1 LSATVIRIYDG
12 AGAVVANYNYD
23 AWGNVISVTDANGT
37 AITDSTHIAN
47 VNPLRYRGYYYDS
60 ETGLYYLQSRYY
72 DPAVKRFINADDS
85 NILLD
90 DQGNILQYNLFAY
103 CFDNPVNMYDEDGH
117 YAASL
122 TKRALSLGVTM
133 STLLL
138 ALKLLGLSNAWN
150 VAGWVILGVVAAITV
165 GVVGYKIYKSSKSKK
180 TKKTAKKSGKE
191 KANDA
196 PDWAKRQRYDPNKS
210 ADRNARD
217 VLDKKYGKGN
227 YKTGPNSEHS
237 KIKKW
242 LQRDKGYK

>member
-1 LSATVIRIYDG
+1 MPTVRRLQIQTTSPMLTRFAIVDIIMTLRRG
-12 AGAVVANYNYD
+12 CI
-23 AWGNVISVTDANGT
+23 ISRADN
-37 AITDSTHIAN
+37 
-47 VNPLRYRGYYYDS
+47 
-60 ETGLYYLQSRYY
+60 Y

-150 VAGWVILGVVAAITV
+150 VAGWVILGAVAAITV
-165 GVVGYKIYKSSKSKK
+165 DVVGYKIYKSSKSKK
-180 TKKTAKKSGKE
+180 
-191 KANDA
+191 
-196 PDWAKRQRYDPNKS
+196 QRK
-210 ADRNARD
+210 
-217 VLDKKYGKGN
+217 LQ
-227 YKTGPNSEHS
+227 
-237 KIKKW
+237 KKW
-242 LQRDKGYK
+242 KRKGE

>member
-1 LSATVIRIYDG
+1 M
-12 AGAVVANYNYD
+12 
-23 AWGNVISVTDANGT
+23 ISVTDANGT
-37 AITDSTHIAN
+37 AITDSNHIAN
-47 VNPLRYRGYYYDS
+47 VNSLRYRGYYYDS

-90 DQGNILQYNLFAY
+90 DQSNILQYNLFAY
-103 CFDNPVNMYDEDGH
+103 CFDNPVNMHDEDEH

-122 TKRALSLGVTM
+122 TKQALSLGATM

-150 VAGWVILGVVAAITV
+150 VTGWVILGAVAAITV

-180 TKKTAKKSGKE
+180 QRKLQKKSGKE

-217 VLDKKYGKGN
+217 MLDKKYGRGTIRLDQTQNIAKL
-227 YKTGPNSEHS
+227 KS
-237 KIKKW
+237 
-242 LQRDKGYK
+242 GYSATKAISDGVI

>member
-1 LSATVIRIYDG
+1 M
-12 AGAVVANYNYD
+12 
-23 AWGNVISVTDANGT
+23 ISVTDANGA

-150 VAGWVILGVVAAITV
+150 VAGWVILGAVAAITV

-180 TKKTAKKSGKE
+180 TKKTAKKVEKKRRMMLRTGQKDRGMILISRQTEMLGMCLIRNMRKGTIRLDQTQNIAKLKSGYSAT
-191 KANDA
+191 KAISDG
-196 PDWAKRQRYDPNKS
+196 
-210 ADRNARD
+210 
-217 VLDKKYGKGN
+217 V
-227 YKTGPNSEHS
+227 
-237 KIKKW
+237 I
-242 LQRDKGYK
+242 